1 MNWLYF
7 LPYQTILHHGSLSTE
22 PHRGVWLAMEELF
35 ELLSSRSFPG
45 SSLRAC
51 LITPKLPRNF
61 SDRRLIVDID
71 LFPPHTTF
79 ILPKSLVTLHFGQ

>member
-1 MNWLYF
+1 MRNLLSWLVAEESPRISALS
-7 LPYQTILHHGSLSTE
+7 LPYH
-22 PHRGVWLAMEELF
+22 P
-35 ELLSSRSFPG
+35 
-45 SSLRAC
+45 
-51 LITPKLPRNF
+51 PKLPRNF